1 MVEKANNSNS
11 LIYSIKIAL
20 IIIATLDNVV
30 TYGCKSWT
38 VKKAEC

>member
-20 IIIATLDNVV
+20 IIIATLDNSGHVWMRDLD
-30 TYGCKSWT
+30 CEES
-38 VKKAEC
+38 